1 MWKIEGKIQKS
12 LKPWCPSSR
21 FKVFA
26 MTTWTWDSCITCTHE
41 HMCPIHSYVSHK
53 YMYISHRNSC
63 MSIIH
68 THYILHSSMHYQLNT
83 FIHAGAAHECIKF
96 HHLHACISSTCMLA
110 HALLYI
116 LYMRMHAHVSHH
128 AYLHMCRIHEWSW
141 SVVHTCKCIRCMHA
155 QALHTIIMHAAQI
168 SACVCDALDTC
179 IKWWVRLC
187 SPAFWNILQCKL
199 CRWSA
204 KISHYLVTLEHL
216 NVLAD
221 HATPGAIVQWWN
233 RSKYEPGRDERALHE
248 MRMASYAALVQLL
261 QQFVSCGATADLQEK
276 GWWQDSK
283 IVDRIS
289 EWVMGLETMREL
301 CLVWLKRTSYIYP
314 TTRSCRHA
322 FAHSCRYERN
332 CRPIQL

>member
-1 MWKIEGKIQKS
+1 MCHINTYTGTHACMTIHMYYTHSSIDYLLNHIHTCRCSAWMHKISS
-12 LKPWCPSSR
+12 LAR
-21 FKVFA
+21 
-26 MTTWTWDSCITCTHE
+26 I
-41 HMCPIHSYVSHK
+41 HK
-53 YMYISHRNSC
+53 YHM
-63 MSIIH
+63 
-68 THYILHSSMHYQLNT
+68 
-83 FIHAGAAHECIKF
+83 
-96 HHLHACISSTCMLA
+96 HACA
-110 HALLYI
+110 HIMIQLYI
-116 LYMRMHAHVSHH
+116 YVCACMHDV
-128 AYLHMCRIHEWSW
+128 YLHMWHIHEWSW
-141 SVVHTCKCIRCMHA
+141 SVVHTCKCTICMHA

-168 SACVCDALDTC
+168 SACVCDALDAC

-233 RSKYEPGRDERALHE
+233 RSKHEPGRDERALHE

-322 FAHSCRYERN
+322 FAHSCRYESN